1 MSNIAHTLE
10 DRIMDCWSIT
20 SDIKLTYEEYLD
32 SPESMSEDELSNIL
46 IGIESLYN
54 RKFQRLW
61 QTFEEVCDHGGIW
74 LDKDLVE
81 SANQHKDL
89 VKVRNVPDRLYNDF
103 AEKRW
108 DFSPDKDDSPDEDDE
123 QNITIATEVMEQA
136 RLRKIQNSVAGRAN
150 SLLRNS
156 GLNKLAEVREDD
168 YEHTEEYYDTERNK
182 VPDIQKPDIE
192 PYIVSSTILIEW
204 SDCPKTVKLE
214 DEMPKDLAQMYDG
227 WLHEIEIE
235 RASQNMS
242 SDGLSDGLYER
253 SMKQNHGRAVMTVS
267 EMMQEE
273 LEPLPINTFE

>member
-1 MSNIAHTLE
+1 MSNIEHIAHELE
-10 DRIMDCWSIT
+10 DRIMDCWGVT

-108 DFSPDKDDSPDEDDE
+108 DFSPDKDDE
-123 QNITIATEVMEQA
+123 TEAMGQA

-156 GLNKLAEVREDD
+156 GLNKSESNEDEDD
-168 YEHTEEYYDTERNK
+168 YEHTEEYYDKERNK
-182 VPDIQKPDIE
+182 VPDIQKPAPDIQKPDIE

-242 SDGLSDGLYER
+242 SDSLSDGLYER
-253 SMKQNHGRAVMTVS
+253 SIKQKHGRAVMTVS

>member
-1 MSNIAHTLE
+1 MSNIEHIAHELE
-10 DRIMDCWSIT
+10 DRIMDCWNVT

-89 VKVRNVPDRLYNDF
+89 VKVRNVPDRLYNDV

-108 DFSPDKDDSPDEDDE
+108 DFSPDEDDEDDE
-123 QNITIATEVMEQA
+123 DGEIIKYTTTWDKKDNLSKYLLNISGYTQEMVDEIMETGV
-136 RLRKIQNSVAGRAN
+136 LTPV
-150 SLLRNS
+150 
-156 GLNKLAEVREDD
+156 DD
-168 YEHTEEYYDTERNK
+168 VKHTKEYYDTERNK
-182 VPDIQKPDIE
+182 APDIQNMSPDI
-192 PYIVSSTILIEW
+192 I
-204 SDCPKTVKLE
+204 
-214 DEMPKDLAQMYDG
+214 
-227 WLHEIEIE
+227 
-235 RASQNMS
+235 NMS
-242 SDGLSDGLYER
+242 SDSLSDGLSNR
-253 SMKQNHGRAVMTVS
+253 SMKQKHGRAVQTTS